1 MRSAESGISSFSC
14 TGIYVGD
21 DLVIHV
27 NGPRKRSAYSSTK
40 MKSSSSASSLYHDT
54 CQNNGCQKGF
64 NCGTI
69 KTCLDCFLDGH
80 SLYVYDYECIVVRQ
94 HVEQNDGC
102 IKSPEEVIES
112 ATSELQRKEFCAG
125 YDLLGR
131 NCEHFATLCKTGLA
145 FSMQSILLKAKVD
158 ASLTK
163 LTAMFSAA
171 AFNKQLS
178 AYRVM

>member
-1 MRSAESGISSFSC
+1 MGDQTCRAISREMLKPGDHIC
-14 TGIYVGD
+14 TERWNGLYYHHGIYVGD

-40 MKSSSSASSLYHDT
+40 MKSSSSASSVYHAT

-80 SLYVYDYECIVVRQ
+80 SLYVYDYECSIVRQ
-94 HVEQNDGC
+94 YVIQYGGC
-102 IKSPEEVIES
+102 IKSPEEVIEF
-112 ATSELQRKEFCAG
+112 ATSKLQRKDFCAG
-125 YDLLGR
+125 YNLLVS

-145 FSMQSILLKAKVD
+145 FSMQSIILTAKTV
-158 ASLTK
+158 AFLTK
-163 LTAMFSAA
+163 
-171 AFNKQLS
+171 
-178 AYRVM
+178 